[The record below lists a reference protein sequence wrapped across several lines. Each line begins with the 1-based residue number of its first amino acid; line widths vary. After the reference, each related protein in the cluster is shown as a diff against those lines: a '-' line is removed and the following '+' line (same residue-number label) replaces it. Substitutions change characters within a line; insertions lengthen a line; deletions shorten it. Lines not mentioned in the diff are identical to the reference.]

1 MSHYDNRIGR
11 FLEKVMSH
19 YELKTNGVQTELQ
32 TDRQLDRVSCTLG
45 APSRYSSAGLSL
57 AHNAQDSSTKFL
69 NILLKKCKTF
79 MNKNC
84 LEYNYTQTVKD
95 G

>member
-45 APSRYSSAGLSL
+45 APGRYFSAGLSL
-57 AHNAQDSSTKFL
+57 AHNAQGSSQLGGKSMIVH
-69 NILLKKCKTF
+69 NIENLF
-79 MNKNC
+79 C
-84 LEYNYTQTVKD
+84 LRT
-95 G
+95 